1 MLEGAPTVLDMF
13 LNLASMTQQFIP
25 RAVWLDDPVEGA
37 QQFMDR
43 GLNVARLPIGAQKG
57 IATQVICA
65 GAWAA
70 SGYPT
75 LEITHRLAATLMAT
89 RTDRTIEANIV
100 APFVGVTVRLPD
112 NLLFLEDD
120 RGELSSCTV
129 LSFASYDYNGVP
141 SFSYTMMAQKTTQ
154 VFGTNMPH
162 VGFVSDEHFDLKQGE
177 VEAEEV
183 DERSSEMAR
192 KLIVGLCLYLSD
204 PSKLGEPKTG
214 KKKKGSERQRTPGQL
229 PQVSTYVI
237 GKEIKLDSQVIIGV
251 REYVKHGHKAPSV
264 QYIVRGHWKMQP
276 YGPGR
281 SERKLVQIMPY
292 WRGPVD
298 APILMHGGDASQIPA
313 WIKKPEK

>member
-1 MLEGAPTVLDMF
+1 MPTVFDMF
-13 LNLASMTQQFIP
+13 LNLAGMTQKFIS
-25 RAVWLDDPVEGA
+25 RREWLDDPVDGA
-37 QQFMDR
+37 QKFMDR
-43 GLNVARLPIGAQKG
+43 GLNVGRLPLGAQKG
-57 IATQVICA
+57 IATQAICA

-89 RTDRTIEANIV
+89 RTDRVIEENIV
-100 APFVGVTVRLPD
+100 APFVGVAIRLPD
-112 NLLFLEDD
+112 NLLFLEDE
-120 RGELSSCTV
+120 RGQLSSCTV
-129 LSFASYDYNGVP
+129 LSFASYEHEGVP
-141 SFSYTMMAQKTTQ
+141 SFSYTMMAHATTQ

-162 VGFVSDEHFDLKQGE
+162 AGFVSNENFDLKHGE

-204 PSKLGEPKTG
+204 PSKLGEPKTAN
-214 KKKKGSERQRTPGQL
+214 KKKAERQRAPGQL

-237 GKEIKLDSQVIIGV
+237 GKEIQLDSQVIIGV

-281 SERKLVQIMPY
+281 AERKLKQIFPY

-298 APILMHGGDASQIPA
+298 APILTHGSSGDASMIPA
-313 WIKKPEK
+313 WIKKPDGK